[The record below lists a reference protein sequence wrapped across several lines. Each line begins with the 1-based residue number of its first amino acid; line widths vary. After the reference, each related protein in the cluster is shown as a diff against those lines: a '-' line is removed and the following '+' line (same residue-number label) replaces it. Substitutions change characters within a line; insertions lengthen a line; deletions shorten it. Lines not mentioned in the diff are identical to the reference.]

1 MPDLVRRAL
10 PIAFSLAIFV
20 AVALPAASRLTM
32 NEATG
37 GSRHR
42 VSMAYHLWKHGV
54 VSSQTADRP
63 DVAPDCRR
71 EPFYSFVLA
80 GLMALTADPD
90 VTTRRCLAKPE
101 PDCVPLLRR
110 LKLVNV
116 VVMALLAP
124 ATFWAGRLLLGAGA
138 LPYLAAVVIATQG
151 ALWRNFDVM
160 KSELLASLLLV
171 ATCACLFLA
180 ARRERKRAAAV
191 GAGLSLGA
199 LMLTKAVFFYAG
211 PVLAA
216 GAALAARRQRRT
228 AVAVVGAVALAYAV
242 AAPWV
247 ARNVALGLGFR
258 VSLDREVL
266 AIRAEHDAMTWREW
280 AASWIYFAAEGTPL
294 AGRALDALFEPADW
308 ARLNEENEDGFYLMA
323 KKNRGVVAA
332 RTGVERPTELQT
344 FDAAKAIVLENWPMH
359 LALTGPFVIRG
370 LWVGQSLFRWP
381 PARLALRIV
390 SNLLVPSLL
399 AAGVWLAARRAW
411 PALWFFA
418 LPVYSYAFHAGMTQN
433 IPRFSWPILPECA
446 LALCLLLA
454 LAARRWAPGREQRER
469 AEAGG
474 AARPPSACAASG
486 GDSRA
491 SG

>member
-1 MPDLVRRAL
+1 MSALAQRAL
-10 PIAFSLAIFV
+10 PIAFSLAIFL
-20 AVALPAASRLTM
+20 AVALPAASRLTL
-32 NEATG
+32 NSPTG

-54 VSSQTADRP
+54 VSSQSADRP

-80 GLMALTADPD
+80 GLLALTADPE
-90 VTTRRCLAKPE
+90 VTTRQCLAVPE
-101 PDCVPLLRR
+101 PECVPLFRR

-124 ATFWAGRLLLGAGA
+124 ATFWAGRLLLGGGP
-138 LPYLAAVVIATQG
+138 LPYLAAGIIATQG
-151 ALWRNFDVM
+151 SLWRSFDVM

-171 ATCACLFLA
+171 VACACLYLA
-180 ARRERKRAAAV
+180 AARARKRTAAV
-191 GAGLSLGA
+191 AAGLSLGA

-211 PVLAA
+211 PVLLA

-228 AVAVVGAVALAYAV
+228 AVAVLGAVALAYAV

-247 ARNVALGLGFR
+247 ARNVALGLGFG

-280 AASWIYFAAEGTPL
+280 AASWFYFAAEGTPL

-308 ARLNEENEDGFYLMA
+308 ARLREDDEDGFYLMA

-332 RTGVERPTELQT
+332 RTGVERPTERQT

-359 LALTGPFVIRG
+359 LALTGPFTIRG
-370 LWVGQSLFRWP
+370 VWVGQTLVRWP

-390 SNLLVPSLL
+390 SNLLVPALLL
-399 AAGVWLAARRAW
+399 AGVLLAARRAW

-418 LPVYSYAFHAGMTQN
+418 LPLYSYAFHAGMTQN
-433 IPRFSWPILPECA
+433 IPRFSWPILPEAA

-454 LAARRWAPGREQRER
+454 LAAQRLLPDRKGAAAPGLRL
-469 AEAGG
+469 
-474 AARPPSACAASG
+474 RPPPVS
-486 GDSRA
+486 
-491 SG
+491 